1 MMEGPEQEELLAEL
15 VEEFLTRVRSGEGLT
30 VRAFAEAH
38 PECCGELLDLLPTM
52 LEMEGLSHSTR
63 PPVNVEVSYPE
74 QLGDYRLLEKIG
86 SGGMGTVFRALQV
99 SLNREVAVKI
109 LSPSW
114 NAESRHLLAF
124 ENESRVIAA
133 LRHTNIVEVY
143 GAGCEGEYRYYVM
156 SLVQGKGLSPELLRG
171 IFPGVP
177 YARAVAEVGLQA
189 AEGLAF
195 AHAHGVL
202 HRDVKPGNLLLDEQG
217 VLHVSDFGLATVLNA
232 GESAPLVTQCHDG
245 TLRYMAP
252 ERLLRGENSFAC
264 DQYSLGVTL
273 YELLTHR
280 AAFREAE
287 PGQLIHRICSN
298 PLPPLRD
305 EGELGAIVNKC
316 ISFSP
321 RDRYASMTDVVRDL
335 RRFLRGEPVLAR
347 PASHLRR
354 YVMWMRR
361 RPAVAIWSHAA
372 GLLVLLL
379 LASMGVGYLR
389 VNHSLRQ
396 VSEQR
401 ERAEKNAKIA
411 DAAMQRIFS
420 SMLHSPAADL
430 SEVHVTKE
438 DARLIHDLMP
448 YYEEIAAQDAGGADS
463 KVGNACYVL
472 AIISLRVR
480 EFSVAEDYFRRAL
493 RFSPESP
500 EVMVRTVNGLAA
512 ALMAQDGEEKRREAK
527 ALLRRLV
534 DQYEL
539 SADWKLSLALVR
551 SLQLLIHADAP
562 RGPKAGEAESSMG
575 QSKASDG
582 LQWAIAR
589 SRREREVLAPVLRK
603 AAALLSRVLEA
614 QPNNEQAVLCQVS
627 LLERTQDTELRSM
640 ICPEGREPLEILE
653 DLLADHPDS
662 EAAKR
667 VFIRL
672 VSHPDYAQQADVDLL
687 RRADLYARELLASNP
702 DDDYELMRCILC
714 REQLIRRLQSSGQSE
729 AARMEREG
737 LRGIVQLLTAREEF
751 PEESRRQLLDLVD
764 QMARGDRSVAE
775 HRSRL
780 DAIISRHDEQLRRS
794 MRRRFLEVRR
804 SRGQQRGQSAAS
816 AP

>member
-1 MMEGPEQEELLAEL
+1 MTDGPDQEELLAQL
-15 VEEFLTRVRSGEGLT
+15 VEEFLTRVRGGESLD
-30 VRAFAEAH
+30 VRSFAEAH
-38 PECCGELLDLLPTM
+38 SECCRELLDLLPTM
-52 LEMEGLSHSTR
+52 LEMEGLSRSTN
-63 PPVNVEVSYPE
+63 PASNVEVSYPE

-114 NAESRHLLAF
+114 NAETRHLLAF

-156 SLVQGKGLSPELLRG
+156 SLVQGKGLSPELLQRS
-171 IFPGVP
+171 FPGVP
-177 YARAVAEVGLQA
+177 YARAVAEVGRQA

-202 HRDVKPGNLLLDEQG
+202 HRDVKPGNLLLDDQG

-232 GESAPLVTQCHDG
+232 GETAPLVTQCHDG

-273 YELLTHR
+273 YELLTRR

-287 PGQLIHRICSN
+287 PGQLIHRICSR
-298 PLPPLRD
+298 PLPPLKG
-305 EGELGAIVNKC
+305 EGELGAIINKC

-321 RDRYASMTDVVRDL
+321 RDRYGSMEDVARDL
-335 RRFLRGEPVLAR
+335 RRFLRGEPVQAR

-354 YVMWMRR
+354 YAMWLRR

-420 SMLHSPAADL
+420 SMLHSPTADL

-448 YYEEIAAQDAGGADS
+448 YYEEIAAQDADGADS

-480 EFSVAEDYFRRAL
+480 EFAVAEDYFRRAL
-493 RFSPESP
+493 RFPQDSPESR
-500 EVMVRTVNGLAA
+500 VRAVNGLAA
-512 ALMAQDGEEKRREAK
+512 ALFAQRDEGRRREGK
-527 ALLRRLV
+527 ALLCRLV
-534 DQYEL
+534 DGYGPSAEGEL
-539 SADWKLSLALVR
+539 CLALVR
-551 SLQLLIHADAP
+551 SLQLLMYAESPPQP
-562 RGPKAGEAESSMG
+562 RGASRSDAAAAAAPAKSSD
-575 QSKASDG
+575 S
-582 LQWAIAR
+582 LQRAIER
-589 SRREREVLAPVLRK
+589 SRRDREVMEPVLRR
-603 AAALLSRVLEA
+603 AAELLSRVLKD

-627 LLERTQDTELRSM
+627 LMERTQDAGLRRLL
-640 ICPEGREPLEILE
+640 CPEGQEPLAILE
-653 DLLADHPDS
+653 GLLEEHPDS

-667 VFIRL
+667 AFIRL
-672 VSHPDYAQQADVDLL
+672 VSHPDYAPQADVALL

-714 REQLIRRLQSSGQSE
+714 REQLIRRLQMSGQAES
-729 AARMEREG
+729 ARVEREG
-737 LRGIVQLLTAREEF
+737 LRGIVQLLTARDEF

-764 QMARGDRSVAE
+764 QMARSDSSVAE

-780 DAIISRHDEQLRRS
+780 DEIISRHDEQLRRS

-804 SRGQQRGQSAAS
+804 SSGQQAGR
-816 AP
+816 